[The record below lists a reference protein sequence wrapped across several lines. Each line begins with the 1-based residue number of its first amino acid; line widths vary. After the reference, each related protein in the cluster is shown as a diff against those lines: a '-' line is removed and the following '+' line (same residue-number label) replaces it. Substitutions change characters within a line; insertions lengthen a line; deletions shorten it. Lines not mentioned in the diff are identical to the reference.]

1 MTQSV
6 ELLGADRAFGF
17 GDVFVFRRERRKD
30 ASQFLAAEVIDAGVP
45 REPEK
50 PRLELGRRLKARQR
64 TDHLDEDKLSDV
76 LDGITA
82 ADDRI
87 DKSGNA
93 VLVSHDELALGIG
106 LAALSASNKI
116 DRRSR

>member
-1 MTQSV
+1 MAQSV

-50 PRLELGRRLKARQR
+50 PRP
-64 TDHLDEDKLSDV
+64 S
-76 LDGITA
+76 
-82 ADDRI
+82 
-87 DKSGNA
+87 
-93 VLVSHDELALGIG
+93 
-106 LAALSASNKI
+106 
-116 DRRSR
+116 